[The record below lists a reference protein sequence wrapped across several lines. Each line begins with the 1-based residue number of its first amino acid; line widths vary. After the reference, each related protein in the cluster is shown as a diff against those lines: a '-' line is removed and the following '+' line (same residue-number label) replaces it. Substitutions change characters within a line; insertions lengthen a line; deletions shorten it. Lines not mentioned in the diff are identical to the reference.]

1 MRYSFAS
8 ILLVA
13 ATATLAAG
21 PPEPA
26 ASDTS
31 RGQSDGQ
38 YGRHKAKGA
47 VAEGRHVPPTRVH
60 QEASPTLGAMQDPS
74 TGAVLGN
81 SMEVMLKDA
90 RQNRNGARKDVAAAN
105 AGAASSPGKKNSST
119 KP

>member
-1 MRYSFAS
+1 
-8 ILLVA
+8 
-13 ATATLAAG
+13 
-21 PPEPA
+21 
-26 ASDTS
+26 
-31 RGQSDGQ
+31 
-38 YGRHKAKGA
+38 
-47 VAEGRHVPPTRVH
+47 
-60 QEASPTLGAMQDPS
+60 MQDPS